1 MSDPKPKL
9 GRNILGLSA
18 VSFFTDVSTEMIYP
32 LLPVFLASVLGA
44 NASFIG
50 AIEGVAET
58 TASLLKLVSGWWS
71 DKVGSRK
78 RLVVIGYGIAS
89 VVRPFTAMAGTA
101 RQVLF
106 IRLTDRIGKGIRT
119 SPRDALLADS
129 APATA
134 RGRAFGF
141 HAAADNAG
149 AVVGP
154 LLAFLFLKL
163 QGVGS
168 FESSKRLLP
177 HDEQALRNVFWLS
190 AVPALIA
197 MIVLIIVV
205 RDVPHRDAGEKAAP
219 ASVTDIGGGLTKRFW
234 AYLVVILLFTLG
246 NSTDAFLLLRANQL
260 GVPIALAPILWALL
274 NFVKSATGTYGG
286 GLSDRLG
293 RKPLIVGR
301 MAPVL
306 RGLLRVR
313 MGNRR
318 VAGVGSVRGLRDFL
332 WGDRGNRE
340 GSRRRHRASHSPRVG
355 IRLVQSR
362 DRAGRPPR
370 VSHLRR
376 NLGPT
381 RRTKRLCVRRHAR
394 ARGGAAHGIRRSVSY
409 RARRSDLVSGKRIT
423 LSSSWSG
430 KVRTSPTAP
439 SPRRKYE
446 THTWRRSSFCC
457 AARGTRCLCRSRE
470 PYGRSERASTTR
482 RASLRLPPRMKRGP
496 RCRKSRGW
504 WRWRWTMSP
513 RGST

>member
-1 MSDPKPKL
+1 
-9 GRNILGLSA
+9 LSA

-58 TASLLKLVSGWWS
+58 TASLLKLLSGWWS

-89 VVRPFTAMAGTA
+89 IVRPFTAMARTA
-101 RQVLF
+101 SQVLF

-129 APATA
+129 APETA

-154 LLAFLFLKL
+154 LLAFFLLKL

-168 FESSKRLLP
+168 FDSTKRLLP

-190 AVPALIA
+190 AVPALVA

-205 RDVPHRDAGEKAAP
+205 RDVPKRDSEEKTAAAP
-219 ASVTDIGGGLTKRFW
+219 EAESGGGLTKRFW

-274 NFVKSATGTYGG
+274 NFVKSASGTYGG
-286 GLSDRLG
+286 GLSDTLG
-293 RKPLIVGR
+293 RKPLIVG
-301 MAPVL
+301 
-306 RGLLRVR
+306 GWLLYSAVYFAF
-313 MGNRR
+313 GW
-318 VAGVGSVRGLRDFL
+318 A
-332 WGDRGNRE
+332 
-340 GSRRRHRASHSPRVG
+340 
-355 IRLVQSR
+355 
-362 DRAGRPPR
+362 
-370 VSHLRR
+370 
-376 NLGPT
+376 
-381 RRTKRLCVRRHAR
+381 
-394 ARGGAAHGIRRSVSY
+394 GAAWQAWVLFAVYGFFYGATEGTEKALVADIVP
-409 RARRSDLVSGKRIT
+409 RARRGSAFGWYNLAIGLGALPASLLFGAIWDRRGAPSAFVFGAT
-423 LSSSWSG
+423 LALIAALLMAF
-430 KVRTSPTAP
+430 VAP
-439 SPRRKYE
+439 SP
-446 THTWRRSSFCC
+446 
-457 AARGTRCLCRSRE
+457 ATRE
-470 PYGRSERASTTR
+470 A
-482 RASLRLPPRMKRGP
+482 K
-496 RCRKSRGW
+496 
-504 WRWRWTMSP
+504 
-513 RGST
+513 

>member
-1 MSDPKPKL
+1 M
-9 GRNILGLSA
+9 
-18 VSFFTDVSTEMIYP
+18 SFFTDVSTEMIYP

-89 VVRPFTAMAGTA
+89 IVRPFTATA
-101 RQVLF
+101 RSATQVLF

-134 RGRAFGF
+134 RGRSFGF

-149 AVVGP
+149 AVAGP

-168 FESSKRLLP
+168 FESSRHLLP
-177 HDEQALRNVFWLS
+177 HDERALRSVFWLS

-197 MIVLIIVV
+197 MVVLIIVV
-205 RDVPHRDAGEKAAP
+205 RDVPKRDAGEKEAAT
-219 ASVTDIGGGLTKRFW
+219 SVTDIGGRLTKRFW

-286 GLSDRLG
+286 GLSDTLG
-293 RKPLIVGR
+293 RKPLIVAGWLLYS
-301 MAPVL
+301 AVYFAFGWATAAWQAWVL
-306 RGLLRVR
+306 FAVYGIFYGATEGTEKAL
-313 MGNRR
+313 
-318 VAGVGSVRGLRDFL
+318 VADIV
-332 WGDRGNRE
+332 
-340 GSRRRHRASHSPRVG
+340 P
-355 IRLVQSR
+355 Q
-362 DRAGRPPR
+362 
-370 VSHLRR
+370 
-376 NLGPT
+376 T
-381 RRTKRLCVRRHAR
+381 RRGSAFGWYNLAIGLGALPASLIFGAIWDRL
-394 ARGGAAHGIRRSVSY
+394 GAPSAFVFG
-409 RARRSDLVSGKRIT
+409 AT
-423 LSSSWSG
+423 LALMAALLMAF
-430 KVRTSPTAP
+430 VAP
-439 SPRRKYE
+439 SPV
-446 THTWRRSSFCC
+446 
-457 AARGTRCLCRSRE
+457 
-470 PYGRSERASTTR
+470 
-482 RASLRLPPRMKRGP
+482 
-496 RCRKSRGW
+496 RKSA
-504 WRWRWTMSP
+504 
-513 RGST
+513 

>member
-1 MSDPKPKL
+1 VVTEPKPKL

-78 RLVVIGYGIAS
+78 LLVVIGYGLAS

-101 RQVLF
+101 KQVLF
-106 IRLTDRIGKGIRT
+106 IRLTDRIGKGVRT

-129 APATA
+129 APAAA

-168 FESSKRLLP
+168 FEGSKRLLA

-197 MIVLIIVV
+197 MVVLVIVV
-205 RDVPHRDAGEKAAP
+205 RDVPKRAEKAAEV
-219 ASVTDIGGGLTKRFW
+219 SVADIGGGLTKRFW

-274 NFVKSATGTYGG
+274 NLVKSATGTYGG
-286 GLSDRLG
+286 GLSDTLG
-293 RKPLIVGR
+293 RKPLIVG
-301 MAPVL
+301 
-306 RGLLRVR
+306 GWLLYSAVYFAF
-313 MGNRR
+313 GWAS
-318 VAGVGSVRGLRDFL
+318 VAWQAWALFAVYGIFYGAT
-332 WGDRGNRE
+332 E
-340 GSRRRHRASHSPRVG
+340 GTEKALVTDIVPRSRRGSAFGWYNLAIGLGALPASLIFG
-355 IRLVQSR
+355 AIWDRL
-362 DRAGRPPR
+362 G
-370 VSHLRR
+370 
-376 NLGPT
+376 
-381 RRTKRLCVRRHAR
+381 
-394 ARGGAAHGIRRSVSY
+394 
-409 RARRSDLVSGKRIT
+409 
-423 LSSSWSG
+423 
-430 KVRTSPTAP
+430 AP
-439 SPRRKYE
+439 SAFVFGATLALVAALLMAFVAPSSTPREAK
-446 THTWRRSSFCC
+446 
-457 AARGTRCLCRSRE
+457 
-470 PYGRSERASTTR
+470 
-482 RASLRLPPRMKRGP
+482 
-496 RCRKSRGW
+496 
-504 WRWRWTMSP
+504 
-513 RGST
+513 

>member
-1 MSDPKPKL
+1 
-9 GRNILGLSA
+9 
-18 VSFFTDVSTEMIYP
+18 MIYP

-89 VVRPFTAMAGTA
+89 VVRPFTAMAGNA
-101 RQVLF
+101 KQVLF

-129 APATA
+129 APITA

-168 FESSKRLLP
+168 FETSKRLMP

-205 RDVPHRDAGEKAAP
+205 RDVPRGDASEKGGTAP
-219 ASVTDIGGGLTKRFW
+219 ASTTNIGGGLSKRFW

-293 RKPLIVGR
+293 RKPLIVAGW
-301 MAPVL
+301 
-306 RGLLRVR
+306 LLYSAVYYAF
-313 MGNRR
+313 GWATAAWQAWALFAVYGIFYGATEGTEKAL
-318 VAGVGSVRGLRDFL
+318 VADIVP
-332 WGDRGNRE
+332 
-340 GSRRRHRASHSPRVG
+340 H
-355 IRLVQSR
+355 
-362 DRAGRPPR
+362 
-370 VSHLRR
+370 
-376 NLGPT
+376 T
-381 RRTKRLCVRRHAR
+381 RRGSAFGWYNLAIGLGALPASLIFGAIWDRL
-394 ARGGAAHGIRRSVSY
+394 GAPSAFVFGATLALVAALLMVFVAPSST
-409 RARRSDLVSGKRIT
+409 ARREVVS
-423 LSSSWSG
+423 
-430 KVRTSPTAP
+430 
-439 SPRRKYE
+439 
-446 THTWRRSSFCC
+446 
-457 AARGTRCLCRSRE
+457 
-470 PYGRSERASTTR
+470 
-482 RASLRLPPRMKRGP
+482 
-496 RCRKSRGW
+496 
-504 WRWRWTMSP
+504 
-513 RGST
+513 